1 MLLQDF
7 TITWTDNNGNEYEGL
22 PALLSK
28 ITVLNV
34 RYNDYY
40 LTISSTKLTA
50 KYKYITTHDGY
61 YATIGSRSRIE
72 YNYLNYTGSERKHI
86 QVLQSMIETVAEL
99 FKE

>member
-7 TITWTDNNGNEYEGL
+7 TITWIDDNGNKYECL

-28 ITVLNV
+28 IAVLHIK
-34 RYNDYY
+34 YNDYY

-50 KYKYITTHDGY
+50 RYKYITIHDGY
-61 YATIGSRSRIE
+61 YATIGNRIE
-72 YNYLNYTGSERKHI
+72 YDYMNYTGSERKHI
-86 QVLQSMIETVAEL
+86 QVLQSMIDTVAEL